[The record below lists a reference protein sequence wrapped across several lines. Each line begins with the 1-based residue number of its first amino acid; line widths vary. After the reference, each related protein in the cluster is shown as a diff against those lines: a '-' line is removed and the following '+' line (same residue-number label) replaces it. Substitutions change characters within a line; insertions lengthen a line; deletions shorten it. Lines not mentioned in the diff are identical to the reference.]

1 MKIDKRYRAAMRKL
15 IDMADF
21 DCIVDREITDAYV
34 AITVQTGDFE
44 ETFTFLDSGSIII
57 NRQKRG
63 KRK

>member
-15 IDMADF
+15 IDMTDF
-21 DCIVDREITDAYV
+21 DRIIDREITEAYV
-34 AITVQTGDFE
+34 AITVQTGEYE